1 MVENAGDEPSRGT
14 TIGQFPITTAL
25 EFTEW
30 PTEQTLGMVYGV
42 IVRSAG
48 LGRNIIAFFKNLA
61 GGEVRQYTRL
71 VEDSRRHA
79 LDRMIE
85 NAKVIGA
92 DGIVSM
98 RFDSS
103 EMGRSMTE
111 IVAYGTAVRLR
122 ATADRGGSEKL
133 NGFVW
138 LAIIVALVG
147 FAIGSFFVRRHGE
160 SERPRPGWQRTD
172 EVFKDPGSDRTMRV
186 WLDEAGQRH
195 YVPE

>member
-1 MVENAGDEPSRGT
+1 MVENAEPSRGS

-25 EFTEW
+25 EFAER
-30 PTEQTLGMVYGV
+30 PTEETLGMVYGV

-48 LGRNIIAFFKNLA
+48 LGRNVVAFFKNLA

-85 NAKVIGA
+85 NARMVGA

-103 EMGRSMTE
+103 EIGQAMTE

-122 ATADRGGSEKL
+122 STADR
-133 NGFVW
+133 
-138 LAIIVALVG
+138 
-147 FAIGSFFVRRHGE
+147 
-160 SERPRPGWQRTD
+160 RT
-172 EVFKDPGSDRTMRV
+172 PP
-186 WLDEAGQRH
+186 A
-195 YVPE
+195 P

>member
-1 MVENAGDEPSRGT
+1 VIENADIDPPS

-25 EFTEW
+25 EFTER

-48 LGRNIIAFFKNLA
+48 LGRNIIAFFRNLA

-85 NAKVIGA
+85 NAKVVGA
-92 DGIVSM
+92 DGIISM

-103 EMGRSMTE
+103 EIGRNMTE
-111 IVAYGTAVRLR
+111 IVAYGTAVRFG
-122 ATADRGGSEKL
+122 AAAD
-133 NGFVW
+133 
-138 LAIIVALVG
+138 
-147 FAIGSFFVRRHGE
+147 HGE
-160 SERPRPGWQRTD
+160 RPAT
-172 EVFKDPGSDRTMRV
+172 
-186 WLDEAGQRH
+186 
-195 YVPE
+195 